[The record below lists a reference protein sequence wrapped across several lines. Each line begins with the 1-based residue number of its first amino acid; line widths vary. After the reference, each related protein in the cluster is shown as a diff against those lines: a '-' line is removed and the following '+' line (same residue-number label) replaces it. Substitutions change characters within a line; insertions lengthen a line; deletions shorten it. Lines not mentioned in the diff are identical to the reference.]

1 MKKTLLVL
9 LFFIALNSFSQEGNE
24 CMNKKMFGN
33 TPICLPE
40 LSKMN
45 EVISNPKYSKTVNSF
60 KTPGEII
67 LGFYGTE
74 ESLTAIKN
82 GEVCTSNC
90 KTIKVYSLEKLSN
103 KKFASNDLETLYE
116 MSLEVYEDRESIGRV
131 VKNTEDMFEN
141 ISYEK
146 PVLIEKYN
154 SNPKIKSAVLMNR
167 FYNNDLKMSF
177 TQVVITNLTL
187 IDGKI
192 IFYAVYSIYDGL
204 DSIDNTKNES
214 DYFGLR
220 LLSENKRTIKESDI
234 NKLGEY
240 LSFKNHPKA
249 KGVNIK
255 IKKSEAFRKEE
266 GDRPNIVTK
275 FIHKKKNLVYLIQI
289 LKNNAFISRNTVKE
303 LFSSKDKVESIA
315 ADYVSGVGFDA
326 NIISSKTVTI
336 DNYQAIEIIYEFEKE
351 QMGKTFKSKNVSWLI
366 LYEDTWINLGGFQSD
381 ENENFNESYKMFFQ
395 ITNSVVFE
403 DQYNSIK
410 NNFVGDYQDFEFYID
425 KFYRELENFG
435 ILKIRPEV
443 IDIKLVPLDAFKDTN
458 HLHGF
463 SRGLN
468 NDEKIDIVI
477 NKRSWN
483 TFNKAQKH
491 YLIFH
496 ELAHDVLNLKDL
508 DYNNANENNIMYPS
522 MDAYNDLSMDDFID
536 NLYVLLEEYVEPVV
550 NNIKN
555 ASYYYNL
562 GVSTADLGDKNKA
575 KVYFERSIELDPDY
589 EYSYVPL
596 ILIILNDEIKID
608 EEMSSLSLSK
618 ADTLRYDILIRQ
630 KEDLYKDC
638 IALLEKSNEINPN
651 KTKIDLLMYMYGTL
665 GDNVGYNKAKKMLA
679 NIK

>member
-336 DNYQAIEIIYEFEKE
+336 DNYQAIEVIYEYEKE
-351 QMGKTFKSKNVSWLI
+351 QMGKTFKFKNVSWLI

-425 KFYRELENFG
+425 KFYRELKNFG

-443 IDIKLVPLDAFKDTN
+443 IDIKLMPLDAFKDTN
-458 HLHGF
+458 HFHGF

-508 DYNNANENNIMYPS
+508 DYNNANEKNIMYPL

-651 KTKIDLLMYMYGTL
+651 KTKIDLLIHMYGTL